1 MQKCANLIESDLEK
15 CFKRNVWLHK
25 SASIR
30 PRTSIPKLGEVG
42 VRARSHGAR
51 QPARRTC
58 VGNSRPCR
66 ECRTSQQPPCSAQ
79 QREGIDDV
87 SAVSPWPD
95 ETTMLPVPALAQ
107 PCNRDRNLQSQL
119 DYERS
124 HDQNAQKNC
133 CYNLN
138 RKSDVRMKLRI

>member
-1 MQKCANLIESDLEK
+1 MLQNAYFLAKIGPDTAKNEQHFAEILPKTGNYPTGPESQVE
-15 CFKRNVWLHK
+15 
-25 SASIR
+25 SAA
-30 PRTSIPKLGEVG
+30 PW
-42 VRARSHGAR
+42 
-51 QPARRTC
+51 PAR
-58 VGNSRPCR
+58 
-66 ECRTSQQPPCSAQ
+66 CSAQ

-87 SAVSPWPD
+87 SAVSLWPD